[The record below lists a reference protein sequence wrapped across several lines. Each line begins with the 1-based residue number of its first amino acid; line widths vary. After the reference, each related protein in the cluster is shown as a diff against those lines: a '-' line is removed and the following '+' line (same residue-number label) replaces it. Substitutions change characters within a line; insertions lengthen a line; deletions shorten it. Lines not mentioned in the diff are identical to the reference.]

1 MNIFYEAQKYKY
13 QLTERFCFETS
24 ICPPFETKNGF
35 LRLEPNGWLT
45 ISVGYAWD
53 GASGPT
59 IDTRNSMRAG
69 LVHDALYQ
77 LMREELLSQSKRK
90 EADWEFYLLL
100 RKDGMSWIRAWIW
113 YRAVRRLAKPF
124 AQPDH
129 RAQVYTAP
137 NSVE

>member
-13 QLTERFCFETS
+13 QLTKPFEYQTA
-24 ICPPFETKNGF
+24 ICPFSSMEDRF
-35 LRLEPNGWLT
+35 IRLETNGLLT
-45 ISVGYAWD
+45 IFVGYAWD

-77 LMREELLSQSKRK
+77 LMREGSLPQSRRK
-90 EADWEFYLLL
+90 DVDLEFYRLL
-100 RKDGMSWIRAWIW
+100 RKDGMSWLRAGIW

-129 RAQVYTAP
+129 RAKVYTAP
-137 NSVE
+137 